1 MLTVVPYCELKENF
15 IKTSQGAPMNRIT
28 CGAVGL
34 GLSAVAFVALLG
46 AEPTRDEICQFGY
59 SKAHRMPQAESSAIK
74 RSMLPRGHS
83 AAEYELDHI
92 VPLCLGGSNNSSNLQ
107 LQTWDRARAKDELEV
122 KACRMVCAGE
132 VSLDVAKSWFHA
144 D

>member
-1 MLTVVPYCELKENF
+1 MKLAS
-15 IKTSQGAPMNRIT
+15 IA
-28 CGAVGL
+28 AGL
-34 GLSAVAFVALLG
+34 ALSSVAFVALLG
-46 AEPTRDEICQFGY
+46 AEPTRDDICTPGY
-59 SKAHRMPQAESSAIK
+59 SRTHRMPYTESAPLK
-74 RSMLPRGHS
+74 RSMLPPGHS
-83 AAEYELDHI
+83 ASEYELDHI

-107 LQTWDRARAKDELEV
+107 LQTWDKARAKDELEV